1 MLQLSLYNE
10 NHEFVQLNEL
20 KTRFLKD
27 SYCERPCINGFK
39 MIIDTTIYLTE
50 FDTVVTYDVGLVLY
64 AFNRK
69 YISFMILS

>member
-27 SYCERPCINGFK
+27 SYCERPCIFAQKLK
-39 MIIDTTIYLTE
+39 MDGHNHYS
-50 FDTVVTYDVGLVLY
+50 Y
-64 AFNRK
+64 
-69 YISFMILS
+69 S